1 MCGRRLESP
10 QLMRKSL
17 GGRQFRR
24 GVKRWVAFREA
35 ALPHRRLNLLAG
47 VLLMAFPRLT
57 MAQEPVM
64 PPDSAQSQIRV
75 VLRAFYLHL
84 ENQNWEA
91 LSPYVLSPKLLERR
105 GSPEDQMATKGRPRS
120 RGASH
125 TASRPRICPAKPS
138 ALIDEAAIRLDGD
151 WAEVSVPRCSGATAG
166 VDELRMLYFEERWR
180 FIYTDL
186 FDRSP
191 TAEQ

>member
-1 MCGRRLESP
+1 
-10 QLMRKSL
+10 
-17 GGRQFRR
+17 
-24 GVKRWVAFREA
+24 
-35 ALPHRRLNLLAG
+35 LPHQGLTVLVAG
-47 VLLMAFPRLT
+47 LLMALPRFT
-57 MAQEPVM
+57 TAQEIVM
-64 PPDSAQSQIRV
+64 PPDSAKSQIRG

-84 ENQNWEA
+84 ENQDWEA

-105 GSPEDQMATKGRPRS
+105 GSSEDVQMVIRDRTRS

-125 TASRPRICPAKPS
+125 AASRPRTCPVKPT

-186 FDRSP
+186 FDGSP
-191 TAEQ
+191 TAGQ

>member
-1 MCGRRLESP
+1 MLLLAVP
-10 QLMRKSL
+10 QL
-17 GGRQFRR
+17 
-24 GVKRWVAFREA
+24 
-35 ALPHRRLNLLAG
+35 
-47 VLLMAFPRLT
+47 T
-57 MAQEPVM
+57 TAQEVVM
-64 PPDSAQSQIRV
+64 PPDSAQSQIRA

-105 GSPEDQMATKGRPRS
+105 GSPEDVQMVTRDRARS
-120 RGASH
+120 RGGSH
-125 TASRPRICPAKPS
+125 AAPRPSTCPAKPS

-166 VDELRMLYFEERWR
+166 IDELRMLYFEERWR

-186 FDRSP
+186 FEGSP

>member
-1 MCGRRLESP
+1 
-10 QLMRKSL
+10 
-17 GGRQFRR
+17 
-24 GVKRWVAFREA
+24 
-35 ALPHRRLNLLAG
+35 
-47 VLLMAFPRLT
+47 MAPPGLT
-57 MAQEPVM
+57 TAQEIVM
-64 PPDSAQSQIRV
+64 TADSAPSQIRT

-84 ENQNWEA
+84 EHRNWEA

-105 GSPEDQMATKGRPRS
+105 GSPEDIQAVTRDRARS

-125 TASRPRICPAKPS
+125 AASRPKTCPARPS
-138 ALIDEAAIRLDGD
+138 AFIDEAAIQLDGD

-186 FDRSP
+186 FDGAQG
-191 TAEQ
+191 AEQ

>member
-1 MCGRRLESP
+1 ML
-10 QLMRKSL
+10 
-17 GGRQFRR
+17 
-24 GVKRWVAFREA
+24 
-35 ALPHRRLNLLAG
+35 LLAS
-47 VLLMAFPRLT
+47 PRLT
-57 MAQEPVM
+57 TAQEVVM
-64 PPDSAQSQIRV
+64 PPDSAQSQIRA

-105 GSPEDQMATKGRPRS
+105 GSPEDVQMVARDRARS
-120 RGASH
+120 RGGSH
-125 TASRPRICPAKPS
+125 AVPRPRTCPAKPS
-138 ALIDEAAIRLDGD
+138 ALIDEAVIRLDGD

-186 FDRSP
+186 FDGSP